1 MDITRQVEYWRSGAS
16 EDWVVAA
23 ELVNTGR
30 TRHGLFFAHLALEK
44 LLKAHV
50 CRTTDDLA
58 PRIHALLR
66 LAERTDLSVSER
78 QRLFLAR
85 FDQYQLEGRYPDM
98 LPMAPDIETARNELR
113 QAQEMFEWLIQQL

>member
-1 MDITRQVEYWRSGAS
+1 MACFSPIWP
-16 EDWVVAA
+16 
-23 ELVNTGR
+23 
-30 TRHGLFFAHLALEK
+30 EK

-66 LAERTDLSVSER
+66 LADRIDLPVSKQ

-98 LPMAPDIETARNELR
+98 LPVAPDIDTARSELR
-113 QAQEMFEWLIQQL
+113 QAQEVFEWLNQRL

>member
-1 MDITRQVEYWRSGAS
+1 MDITRHIEYWRSGAS
-16 EDWVVAA
+16 EDWAVAA
-23 ELVNTGR
+23 ELVNAGR

-50 CRTTDDLA
+50 CRTLGDLA
-58 PRIHALLR
+58 PRIHSLLR
-66 LAERTDLSVSER
+66 LAERTDLSMSES

-98 LPMAPDIETARNELR
+98 LPVAPDIKTARDELR
-113 QAQEMFEWLIQQL
+113 QAQEVFAWLMQRL

>member
-1 MDITRQVEYWRSGAS
+1 MDITRQIEYWRSGAS
-16 EDWVVAA
+16 EDWEVAV
-23 ELVNTGR
+23 ELVKAGR

-50 CRTTDDLA
+50 CRTIGDLA

-66 LAERTDLSVSER
+66 LAERTDLSVSEP

-85 FDQYQLEGRYPDM
+85 FDQYQLEGRYPDI
-98 LPMAPDIETARNELR
+98 LPMAPDIETARSELR

>member
-16 EDWVVAA
+16 EDWEVAA

-30 TRHGLFFAHLALEK
+30 ADGLCFAHLALEK

-58 PRIHALLR
+58 PRIHTLLR
-66 LAERTDLSVSER
+66 LVERTDLSVSER
-78 QRLFLAR
+78 QRLWRVLISTNWKVVTR
-85 FDQYQLEGRYPDM
+85 TCCRWR
-98 LPMAPDIETARNELR
+98 DIETARNELR